1 MVDAYVRSADRR
13 RAAAAKVTPIITEPM
28 VDACTAFLLA
38 SGRFAGD
45 SSARTDAE
53 FSRELLAIVMACYGK
68 VELMHK
74 RKVRRDANGL
84 VSNECQIHMEEVWGH
99 PNPPIFRGKPA

>member
-1 MVDAYVRSADRR
+1 
-13 RAAAAKVTPIITEPM
+13 M

-53 FSRELLAIVMACYGK
+53 FSRKLLATVMACYGK
-68 VELMHK
+68 VEFMHR
-74 RKVRRDANGL
+74 RKVRKDANGL
-84 VSNECQIHMEEVWGH
+84 ISDGCQIHMEEVWGSQ
-99 PNPPIFRGKPA
+99 NPATSLGETA

>member
-1 MVDAYVRSADRR
+1 MSDRHRR
-13 RAAAAKVTPIITEPM
+13 RAAATKVTPIITDPM

-53 FSRELLAIVMACYGK
+53 FSRELLATVMACYGK
-68 VELMHK
+68 VAFIDR
-74 RKVRRDANGL
+74 RKTRRDANGL
-84 VSNECQIHMEEVWGH
+84 ISSKFQRHMEEVWDRQ
-99 PNPPIFRGKPA
+99 NPATSLGETA